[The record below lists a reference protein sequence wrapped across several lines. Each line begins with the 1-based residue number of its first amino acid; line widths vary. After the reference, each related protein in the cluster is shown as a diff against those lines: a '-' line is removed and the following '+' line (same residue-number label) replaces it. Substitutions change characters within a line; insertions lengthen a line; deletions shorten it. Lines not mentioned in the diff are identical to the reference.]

1 MAVMRATGKRVRRV
15 EDPRLL
21 AGLGRYVEDVQPQ
34 DVLHLALVRSPY
46 AAARIVSI
54 DVQLARALT
63 GVVAVVTGDELT
75 GIGDVPTIPLPF
87 ARVPPHPP
95 LARGRVAAVGVPIVA
110 IIAET
115 AEIARDAA
123 DLIQIE
129 FDPQPG
135 VASAEA
141 ALEPNAPLVH
151 PEMGSNICY
160 TLKRDGGDADRAFQD
175 ADVVVKVRVDSP
187 RVAPITLEPRG
198 IVAVPY
204 RGSHDSPAGH
214 HTTAADGERGSG
226 ADGEGAGGVRLTV
239 WVSSQAPHGVRAD
252 LARGLGMEPHE
263 LRVIAP
269 DVGGGFGAKSGVTPE
284 YLLACYYAL
293 KLNRPVKWVATRSE
307 DIQVTTQGRDMVIYV
322 ELGARRDGTIT
333 GLKLRNIANMGA
345 QLHSAS
351 AIPPIFI
358 LSMAS
363 GCYRI
368 PNVQVESTAVFTNT
382 PSTGPYRGAGRP
394 ESVLALERGIDILA
408 AKLAVDPI
416 ALRRQNFIQPQ
427 DFPYK
432 TATGADYDSG
442 DYGQALDKALDLA
455 HYPELLKQRDAA
467 RAQGELVGIGVST
480 FVEPSGSVGGE
491 TGLVRVERS
500 GQVTLIT
507 GSHSHGQGH
516 ETSFAQVIS
525 DAMNVPMP
533 HVRVIHGD
541 TAEIER
547 GVGTFASRSLT
558 MGGSAAVGAAAK
570 VVEKARRI
578 AAHQLEATLADIESV
593 DGGFAVAGAPSRR
606 VTWQEI
612 ANAAYA
618 PDTTPGEEPG
628 LEANELFDSAEQWPF
643 GTHLAVVRIERDT
656 GRVTVEQI
664 VAVDD
669 CGNVVNPLIVE
680 GQVHG
685 GIAQAVGQA
694 LAERVAYDA
703 DGQLMSGS
711 LGDYAVPRAADMPPM
726 LLGHTVTPSPLN
738 PLGAKGVGEAGTNG
752 CPPAIANAV
761 MDALKPLGIQH
772 LDLPFTSDRVWQ
784 AIQSAS
790 R

>member
-1 MAVMRATGKRVRRV
+1 MRATGKRVRRV

-21 AGLGRYVEDVQPQ
+21 RGLGRYVEDVQPA
-34 DVLHLALVRSPY
+34 DALHLALVRSPY
-46 AAARIVSI
+46 PAARIVSI
-54 DVQLARALT
+54 DVQAARALP
-63 GVVAVVTGDELT
+63 GVVAVATGDDLS
-75 GIGDVPTIPLPF
+75 GVGDVPVIPLPF
-87 ARVPPHPP
+87 AKVPPHPP
-95 LARGRVAAVGVPIVA
+95 LARGRVAAVGAPIVA

-115 AEIARDAA
+115 AETARDAA
-123 DLIQIE
+123 DLVQIE
-129 FDPQPG
+129 FDPLPA
-135 VASAEA
+135 VSSAEA
-141 ALEPNAPLVH
+141 ALEADAPLVH
-151 PEMGSNICY
+151 PEMGSNVCY
-160 TLKRDGGDADRAFQD
+160 TLKREGGDVDQAFQD
-175 ADVVVKVRVDSP
+175 AEVAIKLRVDNP

-198 IVAVPY
+198 IAAVP
-204 RGSHDSPAGH
+204 SEA
-214 HTTAADGERGSG
+214 
-226 ADGEGAGGVRLTV
+226 AGGPRLTV

-252 LARGLGMEPHE
+252 LGRALGMAPTDF
-263 LRVIAP
+263 RVIAP

-293 KLNRPVKWVATRSE
+293 KLDRAVKWVATRGE
-307 DIQVTTQGRDMVIYV
+307 DIQVTTQGRDMLISV
-322 ELGARRDGTIT
+322 ELAARRDGTIT

-345 QLHSAS
+345 YLHSAT
-351 AIPPIFI
+351 AIPPTFI

-368 PNVQVESTAVFTNT
+368 PNVRVESTAVFTNT

-394 ESVLALERGIDILA
+394 ESVLALERGIDRLA
-408 AKLAVDPI
+408 AELRMDPVD
-416 ALRRQNFIQPQ
+416 LRRKNFIQP
-427 DFPYK
+427 DAFPYK

-442 DYGQALDKALDLA
+442 DYGKALDKALDLA
-455 HYPELLKQRDAA
+455 RYPELLKQRADA
-467 RAQGELVGIGVST
+467 RARGELVGIGVST

-491 TGLVRVERS
+491 TGLVRVEPS
-500 GQVTLIT
+500 GQVTLVT

-525 DAMNVPMP
+525 DAMNVPM
-533 HVRVIHGD
+533 HQVRVIHGD

-547 GVGTFASRSLT
+547 GVGTFASRSMTL
-558 MGGSAAVGAAAK
+558 GGSAAVTAATK
-570 VVEKARRI
+570 VVQKARRI
-578 AAHQLEATLADIESV
+578 AAHQLEATLADIESTE
-593 DGGFAVAGAPSRR
+593 GGFAVAGAPSRR

-618 PDTTPGEEPG
+618 ADTTPGEEPG

-643 GTHLAVVRIERDT
+643 GTHLAVVRIDRDT
-656 GRVTVEQI
+656 GRVYVDQI

-680 GQVHG
+680 GQMHG

-694 LAERVAYDA
+694 LAEQVVYDA
-703 DGQLMSGS
+703 DGQLLSGS

-726 LLGHTVTPSPLN
+726 LLDHTVTPSPLN

-761 MDALKPLGIQH
+761 LDALKPLGIQH
-772 LDLPFTSDRVWQ
+772 LDLPFTSERVWQ
-784 AIQSAS
+784 AIQTAS

>member
-1 MAVMRATGKRVRRV
+1 VALTRATGKRVRRV

-21 AGLGRYVEDVQPQ
+21 KGLGRYVEDVQPA

-46 AAARIVSI
+46 PAARIVSI
-54 DVQLARALT
+54 DVQAARDLA
-63 GVVAVVTGDELT
+63 GVVAVVTAEDLSGV
-75 GIGDVPTIPLPF
+75 GDVPTIPLPF
-87 ARVPPHPP
+87 AKVPPHPP

-110 IIAET
+110 ILAES
-115 AEIARDAA
+115 AELARDAA
-123 DLIQIE
+123 DLVQIE
-129 FDPQPG
+129 FDPLPA

-141 ALEPNAPLVH
+141 ALEASAPLVH
-151 PEMGSNICY
+151 PEMGSNVCY
-160 TLKRDGGDADRAFQD
+160 TLKREGGDVDRAFLD
-175 ADVVVKVRVDSP
+175 ADTFVGLRVDSP
-187 RVAPITLEPRG
+187 RVAPITMETRG
-198 IVAVPY
+198 IVVVP
-204 RGSHDSPAGH
+204 GQDASTP
-214 HTTAADGERGSG
+214 
-226 ADGEGAGGVRLTV
+226 RLTV

-252 LARGLGMEPHE
+252 LARALGIPANEI
-263 LRVIAP
+263 RVIAP

-284 YLLACYYAL
+284 YLLACYFAL
-293 KLNRPVKWVATRSE
+293 KLQRPVKWVATRGE
-307 DIQVTTQGRDMVIYV
+307 DMQVTTQGRDMVIYV
-322 ELGARRDGTIT
+322 ELAARADGTIT

-351 AIPPIFI
+351 AIPPTFI
-358 LSMAS
+358 LTMAS

-368 PNVQVESTAVFTNT
+368 PNVRVESSAVFTNT
-382 PSTGPYRGAGRP
+382 PATGPYRGAGRP
-394 ESVLALERGIDILA
+394 ESVLALERGIDHLA
-408 AKLAVDPI
+408 AELGMDPI
-416 ALRRQNFIQPQ
+416 DLRRKNFIRPE
-427 DFPYK
+427 DFPFK

-442 DYGQALDKALDLA
+442 DYAKALDKALDLA
-455 HYPELLKQRDAA
+455 NYPELLKQRDAA
-467 RAQGELVGIGVST
+467 RARGELVGIGIST
-480 FVEPSGSVGGE
+480 FVEPSGSLGGE
-491 TGLVRVERS
+491 TGLVRVEES
-500 GQVTLIT
+500 GQVTLFT

-525 DAMNVPMP
+525 DALNVPMQQ
-533 HVRVIHGD
+533 VRVVHGD
-541 TAEIER
+541 TAEVER
-547 GVGTFASRSLT
+547 GIGTFASRSMTL
-558 MGGSAAVGAAAK
+558 GGSAAITAATK

-578 AAHQLEATLADIESV
+578 AAHQLEATLADIESTE
-593 DGGFAVAGAPSRR
+593 GGFAVAGAPSRR

-612 ANAAYA
+612 AHAAYA

-643 GTHLAVVRIERDT
+643 GTHLALVRIDRDT
-656 GRVTVEQI
+656 GYVKVEQI

-680 GQVHG
+680 GQMHG

-694 LAERVAYDA
+694 LAERVTYDTQ
-703 DGQLMSGS
+703 GQLLTGS

-726 LLGHTVTPSPLN
+726 LLDHTVTPSPLN

-790 R
+790 H